1 MSVATFDTLKFAN
14 TLKAAGVPDKQAEAQ
29 AVAFGEA
36 FQINLKDL
44 ATKDDLAAAR
54 NDLKR
59 DIDEVKKDFKHEMK
73 EMEQRL
79 NARIDA
85 SDARNRSEQILL
97 RWMVGATFTIG
108 IAVLGLVGRLLFLF
122 QR

>member
-1 MSVATFDTLKFAN
+1 MAVATFDTLKFAN
-14 TLKAAGVPDKQAEAQ
+14 TLKAAGVPDKQGEAQ

-36 FQINLKDL
+36 YQINLKDL
-44 ATKDDLAAAR
+44 VTKDDLLATR
-54 NDLKR
+54 NDLKHE
-59 DIDEVKKDFKHEMK
+59 IDDGRKDFKHEMK

-85 SDARNRSEQILL
+85 SDARSRSEQLLL
-97 RWMVGATFTIG
+97 RWMVGTTFTG
-108 IAVLGLVGRLLFLF
+108 VIAGLGLLGRLLFLT